1 MASKLLID
9 EIQGERTKWARST
22 IVYGTLNVIIRLF
35 LILFSG
41 IVAAGK
47 TLADSFEFSFK
58 WISVIAAAVAILTAI
73 DSWLKPR
80 DKWRGFMEDRDD
92 ISDLLI
98 SAQASQGDDTTTL
111 DKFRNQ
117 FKELRRRHRNK
128 NVY

>member
-1 MASKLLID
+1 MASQLLTQ

-22 IVYGTLNVIIRLF
+22 IVYGTTNVIIRLF
-35 LILFSG
+35 LIFASG

-80 DKWRGFMEDRDD
+80 DKWRGFLEDRDD
-92 ISDLLI
+92 LSDLLI
-98 SAQASQGDDTTTL
+98 RAQASQNDSTTPL
-111 DKFRNQ
+111 DKLRNE
-117 FKELRRRHRNK
+117 FKELRHRHRNK